1 MVSLL
6 ILLLRARMLVL
17 IWAFI
22 IDREVIYMLN
32 SFCYSH
38 C

>member
-6 ILLLRARMLVL
+6 ILLIR
-17 IWAFI
+17 AFI

>member
-6 ILLLRARMLVL
+6 ILL